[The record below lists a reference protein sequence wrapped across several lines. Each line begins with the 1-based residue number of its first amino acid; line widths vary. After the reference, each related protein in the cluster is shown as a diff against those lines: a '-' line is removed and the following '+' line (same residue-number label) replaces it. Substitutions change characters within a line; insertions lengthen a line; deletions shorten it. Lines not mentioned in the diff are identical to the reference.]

1 MSRKYIETSFTSFVK
16 HKLNETIKDKGIENK
31 KASDNT
37 KVNDDETAEESKQKQ
52 DKKEL
57 KSGSDNFVYEM
68 QREFNKIW
76 QEYDN
81 LYGV

>member
-16 HKLNETIKDKGIENK
+16 NKLYETIEREKTENT
-31 KASDNT
+31 KASEDANTIDNEP
-37 KVNDDETAEESKQKQ
+37 DEDSKLMI
-52 DKKEL
+52 DKKEMERE
-57 KSGSDNFVYEM
+57 SFVYEL

>member
-1 MSRKYIETSFTSFVK
+1 MSKKYIETSFTTFVK

-31 KASDNT
+31 KANDNT
-37 KVNDDETAEESKQKQ
+37 KANDEEPAEESKIKK
-52 DKKEL
+52 DKKEI
-57 KSGSDNFVYEM
+57 GRDNFVYEM

>member
-16 HKLNETIKDKGIENK
+16 HKLNETIKGEGTENK
-31 KASDNT
+31 KASEDAKT
-37 KVNDDETAEESKQKQ
+37 KDDEPDDEGKLMK
-52 DKKEL
+52 DKKEIGRD
-57 KSGSDNFVYEM
+57 SYVYEL